1 MASQSIF
8 SVCLYGVC
16 GIRVNTDI
24 QNSTKGLHLHSQDWG
39 ASKILD
45 VKAQNIIRLKYRM
58 SIILNKHN
66 RSVLFALK
74 HISVSKTEYP
84 QYFFSMSSNKK
95 RLLDNVCG
103 LNKSWCQDI
112 LTADVAVSSWRK
124 CSTGF
129 NHAVFINR
137 IQSEREGYYAVLHT
151 NVRFKWV
158 DGNAPVQRISSGCVG
173 KSPGR
178 LWLESI

>member
-84 QYFFSMSSNKK
+84 QYFF
-95 RLLDNVCG
+95 
-103 LNKSWCQDI
+103 
-112 LTADVAVSSWRK
+112 
-124 CSTGF
+124 
-129 NHAVFINR
+129 
-137 IQSEREGYYAVLHT
+137 
-151 NVRFKWV
+151 
-158 DGNAPVQRISSGCVG
+158 
-173 KSPGR
+173 
-178 LWLESI
+178 